1 MYTRALLRNV
11 NNIYSHKLFSNFRP
25 CSYFSDIFENTKAAF
40 LPMNP
45 EQKSLNQG
53 GDATTGI
60 G

>member
-11 NNIYSHKLFSNFRP
+11 NNIYSHELFSNFRP
-25 CSYFSDIFENTKAAF
+25 CSYFSDIFENKKPAF
-40 LPMNP
+40 LSMNP
-45 EQKSLNQG
+45 EQKSRNQG